1 MTYVA
6 SRVNVLGAA
15 REALAA
21 EVRQVQLE
29 ADDVLRNIRT
39 GVITVDADGHLLY
52 ANPASEEILG
62 FKAREW
68 LGRPVMPEFAR
79 LAPGFLASVTAP
91 ARPGVRLMRVEAN
104 RHRS

>member
-62 FKAREW
+62 VKAREW
-68 LGRPVMPEFAR
+68 LAR
-79 LAPGFLASVTAP
+79 AVIAALSLLAPDISGAAADTALP
-91 ARPGVRLMRVEAN
+91 CEWLVLP
-104 RHRS
+104 

>member
-1 MTYVA
+1 VFVLVAVVIGYVS
-6 SRVNVLGAA
+6 SRVNVLGR
-15 REALAA
+15 REVALTA

-62 FKAREW
+62 FKAASGW
-68 LGRPVMPEFAR
+68 G
-79 LAPGFLASVTAP
+79 AP
-91 ARPGVRLMRVEAN
+91 
-104 RHRS
+104 